1 MKYQK
6 PTINR
11 VDFAM
16 ASKYGSPL
24 KSQKIKGE
32 IDGIKV
38 ESLVEEYGSPLFV
51 FSQRAI
57 EDKYRDFYN
66 AFSSR
71 YPEVEFW
78 WSYKT
83 NYLDSIC
90 QVFHNL
96 GSKAEV
102 VSEFWSYWKRAR
114 NSWGIGWV
122 KE

>member
-24 KSQKIKGE
+24 KTQKIKSS
-32 IDGIKV
+32 IDGVSVNELTK
-38 ESLVEEYGSPLFV
+38 EFGSPLFV

-57 EDKYRDFYN
+57 EEKYNELYN

-71 YPEVEFW
+71 YPDVQFW

-83 NYLDSIC
+83 NYLDAIC

-102 VSEFWSYWKRAR
+102 VSEFEYEKAR
-114 NSWGIGWV
+114 RLVFEKSSS
-122 KE
+122 